1 MRCFITYIAFL
12 QRWEKSKIGN
22 NSTMYLSIGFVDN
35 LLSIAL
41 RSGVRVSLVVG
52 LVFGSPSRIIGK
64 EMKASSNERFLKKLC
79 LY

>member
-1 MRCFITYIAFL
+1 MFYYQHRISATLRKIKNRQQFDNVFID
-12 QRWEKSKIGN
+12 R
-22 NSTMYLSIGFVDN
+22 FVDN

-41 RSGVRVSLVVG
+41 RSSVRDSLVVG